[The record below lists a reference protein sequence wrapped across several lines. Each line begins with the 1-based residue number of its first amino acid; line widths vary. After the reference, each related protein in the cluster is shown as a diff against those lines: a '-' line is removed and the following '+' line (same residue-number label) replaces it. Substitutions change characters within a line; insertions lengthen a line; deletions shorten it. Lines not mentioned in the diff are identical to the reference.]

1 MAIRVYDKYDFVG
14 EQVIFT
20 TDRLRLGEATQ
31 FAIDH
36 NCTVIIKSFEGWEFK
51 KGPSRADLIKDGL
64 EKPVGLIPCDLK
76 SVYII

>member
-1 MAIRVYDKYDFVG
+1 MSIRVYDKYDFVG
-14 EQVIFT
+14 DTEVFASN
-20 TDRLRLGEATQ
+20 RLYLGEAKQ

-36 NCTVIIKSFEGWEFK
+36 NCTVMIKSFECWEFK

-64 EKPVGLIPCDLK
+64 DKPVGLIPCDLK

>member
-20 TDRLRLGEATQ
+20 TDRLRLGEAKQ

-51 KGPSRADLIKDGL
+51 KGPSRTNLIDGQ
-64 EKPVGLIPCDLK
+64 EKPMGLIPCDLK